1 MAHNILFVH
10 QNFPGQYK
18 LLAETLASNDSFN
31 VVAIGQRQPF
41 AEDLKHL
48 HYIGYT
54 FGTAEIPDVFPPLL
68 FFSEQVR
75 RAGIVRSR
83 LVDLKRRGFA
93 PDVCFVHPGWGE
105 ALFLRDIFPDTKV
118 VAYLEHYYAGRGTDL
133 DFDPE
138 FHGPDTD
145 LDFVSLRNLPI
156 LQAAAVAD
164 VLISPTA
171 WQASRFP
178 DALRQRIRI
187 VHEGIDTQVAIPG
200 PAVPLRLL
208 DGRRIEPGET
218 LITYV
223 SRSLEPYRGFHTFM
237 RALPSLLE
245 RLPHAHVAL
254 VGGLQPSYGRSPPG
268 GETWKDRLLAEVG
281 TRIDHERVHFLGR
294 VPYKELLNL
303 FRLSTVHVYLT
314 YPFVLSWSLLDA
326 MACGCAIVASDT
338 APVREVIRDGRN
350 GVLTDFFD
358 TAALS
363 DRIASLAEST
373 LERERLSAG
382 ARATAVESY
391 DFRTAALPRY
401 AALLEELLEPAGTA
415 SEES

>member
-54 FGTAEIPDVFPPLL
+54 FGPADIPDIFPPLL

-83 LVDLKRRGFA
+83 LMDLRSRGFA

-105 ALFLRDIFPDTKV
+105 ALFLRDVFPDTKL
-118 VAYLEHYYAGRGTDL
+118 VAYLEHYYTARGTDL

-138 FHGPDTD
+138 FPGPDTD
-145 LDFVSLRNLPI
+145 RDFVSLRNLPI

-164 VLISPTA
+164 ALISPTA

-178 DALRQRIRI
+178 EALRQRIDI
-187 VHEGIDTQVAIPG
+187 LHEGIDTEAATPG
-200 PAVPLRLL
+200 PAAPLRLP
-208 DGRRIEPGET
+208 DGRRIEPGGI

-245 RLPHAHVAL
+245 RLPDAHVAL
-254 VGGLQPSYGRSPPG
+254 VGGLQPSYGRAPAG
-268 GETWKDRLLAEVG
+268 GGTWKEQLLAEVG

-294 VPYKELLNL
+294 VPYKDLLNL

-338 APVREVIRDGRN
+338 APVREVIQEGRN
-350 GVLTDFFD
+350 GVLVDFFD
-358 TAALS
+358 TEALTG
-363 DRIASLAEST
+363 RIASLAENEI
-373 LERERLSAG
+373 ERKGLAAG
-382 ARATAVESY
+382 ARATVVESY

-401 AALLEELLEPAGTA
+401 AALLERLLEPSGPP
-415 SEES
+415 

>member
-1 MAHNILFVH
+1 MAHNVLFIH

-18 LLAETLASNDSFN
+18 LLAETLASNDRFN

-48 HYIGYT
+48 HYIGYS
-54 FGTAEIPDVFPPLL
+54 FGPAEIPDLFPPLL

-75 RAGIVRSR
+75 RAGIVRTR
-83 LVDLKRRGFA
+83 LIDLKQRGFA
-93 PDVCFVHPGWGE
+93 PDVCFVHPGWGD
-105 ALFLRDIFPDTKV
+105 ALFLRDVFPETRL
-118 VAYLEHYYAGRGTDL
+118 VAYLEHYYTARGADL

-138 FHGPDTD
+138 FHGPATD

-178 DALRQRIRI
+178 EALRQRIDI
-187 VHEGIDTQVAIPG
+187 VHEGIDTHVATPG
-200 PAVPLRLL
+200 PAGPHRLS
-208 DGRRIEPGET
+208 DGRRIEPGGT

-245 RLPHAHVAL
+245 RLPDAQIAL
-254 VGGLQPSYGRSPPG
+254 VGGLQPSSGRSPTG
-268 GETWKDRLLAEVG
+268 GGTWKEKLLAEVG
-281 TRIDHERVHFLGR
+281 PRIDHERVHFLGR
-294 VPYKELLNL
+294 LPYKDLLNL

-314 YPFVLSWSLLDA
+314 SPFVLSWSLIDA

-338 APVREVIRDGRN
+338 TPVREVIEDGRN
-350 GVLTDFFD
+350 G
-358 TAALS
+358 
-363 DRIASLAEST
+363 
-373 LERERLSAG
+373 
-382 ARATAVESY
+382 
-391 DFRTAALPRY
+391 
-401 AALLEELLEPAGTA
+401 
-415 SEES
+415 